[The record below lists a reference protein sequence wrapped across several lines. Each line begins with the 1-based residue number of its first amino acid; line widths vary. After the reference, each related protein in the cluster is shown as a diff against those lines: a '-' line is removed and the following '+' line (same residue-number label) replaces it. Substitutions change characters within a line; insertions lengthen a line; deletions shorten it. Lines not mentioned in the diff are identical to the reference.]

1 MNPTGSRYAPPMP
14 RGIEMHTTRR
24 RALLGIAAAAT
35 AVAVANPTERAAAAD
50 PADVVTKQQVH
61 GVRNV
66 LEFGDSSM
74 TDEARLRLAL
84 SSFVSAREEVRLTVS
99 RRMVITDTITVDTS
113 YISLDFTQGTVDAR
127 TVKNKPA
134 FVFTGSSN
142 AGYPNTRATVT
153 GLRILGPGS
162 SATSAAGVVFEGGST
177 TDVRGV
183 GVFGLELSGFATGIE
198 FRSNAFL
205 LSFFNCHVY
214 RCNVGIS
221 MPAGL
226 RNYGENIKF
235 IGGGIGTCDLA
246 VQNSNPNGNFHLVS
260 TSIDFCR
267 RAVEALSGGVFIDAP
282 HIEFNETGARSPD
295 AHFVTGADSSA
306 KIVITSGHIF
316 FHEDPVASTI
326 FETRNASW
334 GGGIHLISTG
344 LMRTSTTSGYLCGG
358 TGQITISDPV
368 LYDGGGSGSSMGAL
382 MPSPQANVLVDGGFS
397 QSTVVEAYVNNT
409 DRTSRTANPGITLR
423 IASGNLAIKRV
434 STTKP
439 GTVAFDVPIVYG
451 KVYAMSIT
459 FGSTTS
465 GGTLELIESFVA
477 IRGEGTAG
485 VPNVLRNQAR
495 GATAIPLS
503 TIAKTPNYR
512 RVFGAGTW
520 DRRAPA
526 WATHFRLRLL
536 FDKTGLGET
545 QIQEIVIT
553 AL

>member
-1 MNPTGSRYAPPMP
+1 MALENDL
-14 RGIEMHTTRR
+14 HTSRR
-24 RALLGIAAAAT
+24 RALLGMAAIATGAT
-35 AVAVANPTERAAAAD
+35 ALASVQPAAAAD
-50 PADVVTKQQVH
+50 ASDTVTKQQVH

-84 SSFVSAREEVRLTVS
+84 NSFVSAREEVRLTVS

-127 TVKNKPA
+127 TVTNRAA

-153 GLRILGPGS
+153 GLRLLPGS
-162 SATSAAGVVFEGGST
+162 ASTTSPGIVFEGAAT

-183 GVFGLELSGFATGIE
+183 GFFGLEVSGFATGLE
-198 FRSNAFL
+198 FRTNAFL
-205 LSFFNCHVY
+205 LTFVNCHVY
-214 RCNVGIS
+214 RCNIGIS

-246 VQNSNPNGNFHLVS
+246 VQNSNPDGNFHLIS
-260 TSIDFCR
+260 TSIDFNR
-267 RAVEALSGGVFIDAP
+267 RAVEALAGGVFIVAP
-282 HIEFNETGARSPD
+282 HIEFNETGARSTDP
-295 AHFVTGADSSA
+295 HFVTGADSSA
-306 KIVITSGHIF
+306 KIIITNGHIF
-316 FHEDPVASTI
+316 FHEEPAAASL

-334 GGGIHLISTG
+334 GGGIHLISVAM
-344 LMRTSTTSGYLCGG
+344 MRTSTTSGYICGG

-368 LYDGGGSGSSMGAL
+368 VYDGGGSGSSMGAL
-382 MPSPQANVLVDGGFS
+382 MPSAQANKLVDGGFD
-397 QSTVVEAYVNNT
+397 QSSVVDAFVNNT
-409 DRTSRTANPGITLR
+409 DRTSRTANAGITLR
-423 IASGNLAIKRV
+423 VASGNLVVKRI

-439 GTVAFDVPIVYG
+439 GTVAFDIPVEHG
-451 KVYAMSIT
+451 KLYAMSIT
-459 FGSTTS
+459 FGTSTST
-465 GGTLELIESFVA
+465 GTIELIESFVA

-485 VPNVLRNQAR
+485 VPNVLRNLAR
-495 GATAIPLS
+495 GATPIAHTAING
-503 TIAKTPNYR
+503 TANYR

-526 WATHFRLRLL
+526 WATHYRVRLL
-536 FDKTGLGET
+536 FDKSGLGET
-545 QIQEIVIT
+545 QIQEIVVT

>member
-1 MNPTGSRYAPPMP
+1 M
-14 RGIEMHTTRR
+14 
-24 RALLGIAAAAT
+24 AAAATT
-35 AVAVANPTERAAAAD
+35 AVAVATPAQRAAAAD
-50 PADVVTKQQVH
+50 ADVVTKQQVH
-61 GVRNV
+61 GVRNI
-66 LEFGDSSM
+66 LEFGDSGM

-127 TVKNKPA
+127 TIKNKPA

-153 GLRILGPGS
+153 GLRILGPGAGSTS
-162 SATSAAGVVFEGGST
+162 SPGIVFEGGSA

-183 GVFGLELSGFATGIE
+183 GIFGLELSGFAIGIE

-246 VQNSNPNGNFHLVS
+246 VQNANPNGNFHLIS

-282 HIEFNETGARSPD
+282 HIEFNETGARSAD

-306 KIVITSGHIF
+306 KIIMTSGHIF
-316 FHEDPVASTI
+316 FHEDPVAAAI
-326 FETRNASW
+326 FETRNESW
-334 GGGIHLISTG
+334 GGGIHLISTA

-382 MPSPQANVLVDGGFS
+382 MPSAQANVLVDGGFD

-409 DRTSRTANPGITLR
+409 DRTSRTANPGISLR
-423 IASGNLAIKRV
+423 IASGNLVVKRL

-439 GTVAFDVPIVYG
+439 GTLAFDVPIVYG

-459 FGSTTS
+459 FGSTSS
-465 GGTLELIESFVA
+465 GGSLDLIESFVA
-477 IRGEGTAG
+477 IRGETTGG

-495 GATAIPLS
+495 GATNIPLS
-503 TIAKTPNYR
+503 TIAGTSNYR
-512 RVFGAGTW
+512 RIFGAGTW

-536 FDKTGLGET
+536 FDKAGLGET
-545 QIQEIVIT
+545 RIQEIVIT

>member
-1 MNPTGSRYAPPMP
+1 MN
-14 RGIEMHTTRR
+14 TTRR

-35 AVAVANPTERAAAAD
+35 AVTVAAPAQRASAAD

-84 SSFVSAREEVRLTVS
+84 SSFVSSREEVRLTIS

-113 YISLDFTQGTVDAR
+113 YVSLDFTQGTVDAR
-127 TVKNKPA
+127 GVKNKPA

-142 AGYPNTRATVT
+142 AGYPNTRCTVT

-162 SATSAAGVVFEGGST
+162 AATTAPGVVFEGTST

-183 GVFGLELSGFATGIE
+183 GIFGMELSGFATGIE

-221 MPAGL
+221 MPGGL

-246 VQNSNPNGNFHLVS
+246 VQNSNPDGNFHLIS

-267 RAVEALSGGVFIDAP
+267 RAVEALAGGVFIDAP
-282 HIEFNETGARSPD
+282 HIEFNETGARSTD
-295 AHFVTGADSSA
+295 AHFVTGSDSSA
-306 KIVITSGHIF
+306 KIILTSGHIF
-316 FHEDPVASTI
+316 FHEDPVAPAI
-326 FETRNASW
+326 FETRNPSW
-334 GGGIHLISTG
+334 GGGIHLISTA
-344 LMRTSTTSGYLCGG
+344 LMRTSTTSGFLCGG

-368 LYDGGGSGSSMGAL
+368 VYDGGASGSSMGAL
-382 MPSPQANVLVDGGFS
+382 MPSPQANVLVDGSFE

-409 DRTSRTANPGITLR
+409 DRTSRTANPGISLR
-423 IASGNLAIKRV
+423 VASGNLVVKRL

-439 GTVAFDVPIVYG
+439 GTVAFDVPVAFG
-451 KVYAMSIT
+451 KLYAMAIT

-465 GGTLELIESFVA
+465 TGSLELIESFVA
-477 IRGEGTAG
+477 LRGETTAG

-495 GATAIPLS
+495 GATSIPLK
-503 TIAKTPNYR
+503 TIAGTANYR

>member
-1 MNPTGSRYAPPMP
+1 MA
-14 RGIEMHTTRR
+14 RGDELYTTRR

-35 AVAVANPTERAAAAD
+35 AITVVDPPGRASAAE
-50 PADVVTKQQVH
+50 PSEVVSKQQVH

-84 SSFVSAREEVRLTVS
+84 SNFTSAREEVRLTVS

-113 YISLDFTQGTVDAR
+113 YISLDFSQGTVDAR
-127 TVKNKPA
+127 GLTNRPA

-142 AGYPNTRATVT
+142 AGYPNTRATVS

-162 SATSAAGVVFEGGST
+162 GSTSAPGVVFQGTDT

-198 FRSNAFL
+198 FRTNAFL

-221 MPAGL
+221 MPAGY

-246 VQNSNPNGNFHLVS
+246 VLNANPNGNFHLVS
-260 TSIDFCR
+260 TSIDYCR
-267 RAVEALSGGVFIDAP
+267 RAVEAVSGGVFIDAP
-282 HIEFNETGARSPD
+282 HIEFNETGSRSTD
-295 AHFVTGADSSA
+295 SHFVTGTDSSA

-316 FHEDPVASTI
+316 FHEEPKAAAI

-334 GGGIHLISTG
+334 GGGIHLISTA

-382 MPSPQANVLVDGGFS
+382 MPSSQANVLVDGGFD
-397 QSTVVEAYVNNT
+397 QSSVVEAFVNNT
-409 DRTSRTANPGITLR
+409 DRTSRTAGPGISLR
-423 IASGNLAIKRV
+423 TASGNLVVKRL

-439 GTVAFDVPIVYG
+439 GTVAFDVPIVHG

-465 GGTLELIESFVA
+465 SGTVELIESFVA

-495 GATAIPLS
+495 GATGIPLS
-503 TIAKTPNYR
+503 TVAGTPNYR

-536 FDKTGLGET
+536 FDKAGLGET
-545 QIQEIVIT
+545 RIQEIVIT

>member
-1 MNPTGSRYAPPMP
+1 MSGGSDK
-14 RGIEMHTTRR
+14 HTSRR

-35 AVAVANPTERAAAAD
+35 AITVATPPHRAAAAT
-50 PADVVTKQQVH
+50 ADVVTEQQVH
-61 GVRNV
+61 GVRNI
-66 LEFGDSSM
+66 LEFGDPSM

-84 SSFVSAREEVRLTVS
+84 SNFVSAREEVRLTVS

-127 TVKNKPA
+127 GLRDRPA
-134 FVFTGSSN
+134 FIFTGSSN
-142 AGYPNTRATVT
+142 AGYPNTRASVT
-153 GLRILGPGS
+153 SLRILGPGS
-162 SATSAAGVVFEGGST
+162 GSSTTPGIVFEGTAT

-183 GVFGLELSGFATGIE
+183 SFSGLELSGFATGIE

-205 LSFFNCHVY
+205 LSFVNCHIY

-221 MPAGL
+221 MPAGF
-226 RNYGENIKF
+226 RNYGENIRF

-246 VQNSNPNGNFHLVS
+246 VHNANPNGNFHLVS

-267 RAVEALSGGVFIDAP
+267 RAVEALAGGVFIDVP
-282 HIEFNETGARSPD
+282 HIEFNETGARSTD
-295 AHFVTGADSSA
+295 AHFVTGTDSSA
-306 KIVITSGHIF
+306 KIIVTSGQIF
-316 FHEDPVASTI
+316 FHEDPAAAAI
-326 FETRNASW
+326 FETRNTSW
-334 GGGIHLISTG
+334 GGGIHLVSTA

-382 MPSPQANVLVDGGFS
+382 MPSPQANVLADGGFD

-409 DRTSRTANPGITLR
+409 DRTSRTANPGISLR
-423 IASGNLAIKRV
+423 TASGSLVVKRL

-439 GTVAFDVPIVYG
+439 GTVAFDVPIVHG
-451 KVYAMSIT
+451 KLYAMSIT
-459 FGSTTS
+459 FGATSSTGS
-465 GGTLELIESFVA
+465 VQLIESFVA

-485 VPNVLRNQAR
+485 VPNVVRNQAR
-495 GATAIPLS
+495 GATSIPLS
-503 TIAKTPNYR
+503 TIAATPDYR

-536 FDKTGLGET
+536 FDKAGLGET
-545 QIQEIVIT
+545 RIQEIVIT